1 MSVNHHFNTIVT
13 LEPARWLGVY
23 GHLTPSGAKS
33 NLWKERIYTCKS
45 SFGFYTQALT
55 YTTYTYKHNK
65 NKNVK
70 YKISG
75 TLIVPPN
82 FSFGGGNTYMHHT

>member
-1 MSVNHHFNTIVT
+1 MARCVRTSDTKRSQVQS
-13 LEPARWLGVY
+13 LEGKNL
-23 GHLTPSGAKS
+23 HLQII
-33 NLWKERIYTCKS
+33 LW
-45 SFGFYTQALT
+45 FYTQALT

-75 TLIVPPN
+75 TLIVQPN